1 VTVNVPEQAAP
12 VINLTVPERPLP
24 PLEPPP
30 GEGARPSVTE
40 YVIFEDMHAS
50 DNSTDTMPYEQQCAS
65 SLS

>member
-1 VTVNVPEQAAP
+1 MTVNVPEQAAP

-40 YVIFEDMHAS
+40 YVIFKDRARERQLDRHNA
-50 DNSTDTMPYEQQCAS
+50 
-65 SLS
+65 L